1 MEADGEKKE
10 ANRVA
15 EEAVGVQVASE
26 ADTGLPTEGEY
37 STLVFFR

>member
-15 EEAVGVQVASE
+15 EEVVSVQVASE
-26 ADTGLPTEGEY
+26 ADAGLPTEGEY
-37 STLVFFR
+37 STFCFL